1 MNYIHP
7 SDFQGIVML
16 DPLVR
21 LKLCNLDLVTNHHC
35 STLFVMFLSFV
46 MPF

>member
-1 MNYIHP
+1 MNVIHP

-21 LKLCNLDLVTNHHC
+21 LKACNLDLVTNHFY
-35 STLFVMFLSFV
+35 STLFVLFLSFV
-46 MPF
+46 TPF